1 MVGHQRQGDPQRE
14 QWIVENLTSKTISIG
29 DMKTVPTLGPRKSL
43 DLLKYASKEKIGH
56 SENLQALIR
65 VGWVRLSKKSAFIP
79 EKNYTVDPNN
89 AEGSTVEASVYEVEQ
104 GIIPGSG
111 GAGGSIND
119 LDDVDITGITDGQF
133 ISWDAAQGEFVPT
146 SSSSTINDIGDITN
160 VTLTALAD
168 TQILQYDIAT
178 TDWVNIDFTIA
189 NLTDVTTFALSNNQ
203 ILQYNTG
210 TGQWENKDLV
220 LPTID
225 DIGDVDITGVSDGQV
240 LVYNSGTGIF
250 EPQDQTVGD
259 INDLSNVNITGIVD
273 GQILVWDSYTG
284 SFLPGT
290 QPVTE
295 NDLSNIELEGEYK
308 VASLNA
314 FKELLY
320 TGANLTTINIWE
332 TSAKITLVYSK
343 TLSYTGD
350 QLTQTVLTRQS
361 DSATLTK
368 DFTYSGDNLSS
379 IEITQA

>member
-14 QWIVENLTSKTISIG
+14 QWIVENLTTKTISIG

-56 SENLQALIR
+56 SQDLQTLIR
-65 VGWVRLSKKSAFIP
+65 IGWVRLSKKSAFIP
-79 EKNYTVDPNN
+79 DKNYTVDPNN
-89 AEGSTVEASVYEVEQ
+89 AETATVEASVYEIEQ
-104 GIIPGSG
+104 GIIDGTG
-111 GAGGSIND
+111 GGSIGD
-119 LDDVDITGITDGQF
+119 LDDVDIAGITDGQF

-160 VTLTALAD
+160 VTLTGLAD
-168 TQILQYDIAT
+168 KQILQYDVGT
-178 TDWVNIDFTIA
+178 TDWVNINFTID
-189 NLTDVTTFALSNNQ
+189 NLTNVTTFALSNNQ

-225 DIGDVDITGVSDGQV
+225 DIGDVDVTGVSDGQV
-240 LVYNSGTGIF
+240 LTYDSGTSTYVMSDPTLASIDDIDNINISGI
-250 EPQDQTVGD
+250 T
-259 INDLSNVNITGIVD
+259 D
-273 GQILVWDSYTG
+273 GQTLIWDDYTN
-284 SFLPGT
+284 SFLPGDAGLS
-290 QPVTE
+290 QTE
-295 NDLSNIELEGEYK
+295 ISNIELEGEYK

-320 TGANLTTINIWE
+320 TGSNLTTINIWE
-332 TSAKITLVYSK
+332 TSAKLTLVYTK

-379 IEITQA
+379 IEISQA

>member
-56 SENLQALIR
+56 SQDLQTLIR
-65 VGWVRLSKKSAFIP
+65 IGWVRLSKKSAFIP
-79 EKNYTVDPNN
+79 DKNYTVDPNN
-89 AEGSTVEASVYEVEQ
+89 AETATVEASVYEIEQ
-104 GIIPGSG
+104 GIIDGTG
-111 GAGGSIND
+111 GGSIGD
-119 LDDVDITGITDGQF
+119 LDDVDIAGITDGQF

-160 VTLTALAD
+160 VTLTGLAD
-168 TQILQYDIAT
+168 KQILQYDVGT
-178 TDWVNIDFTIA
+178 TDWVNINFTID
-189 NLTDVTTFALSNNQ
+189 NLTNVTTFALSNNQ

-225 DIGDVDITGVSDGQV
+225 DIGDVDVTGVSDGQV
-240 LVYNSGTGIF
+240 LTYDSGTSTYVMSDPTLASIDDIDNINISGI
-250 EPQDQTVGD
+250 T
-259 INDLSNVNITGIVD
+259 D
-273 GQILVWDSYTG
+273 GQTLIWDDYTN
-284 SFLPGT
+284 SFLPGDAGLS
-290 QPVTE
+290 QTE
-295 NDLSNIELEGEYK
+295 ISNIELEGEYK

-320 TGANLTTINIWE
+320 TGSNLTTINIWE
-332 TSAKITLVYSK
+332 TSAKLTLVYTK

-379 IEITQA
+379 IEISQA